1 MKKNILRSA
10 SCIIIIAGSLLLGAC
25 DVDVAVDDDNN
36 MKINLG
42 QDDGN
47 NVKFNVEQGTSDRQD
62 ILLGSDEHEQLEKEV
77 FEANQLD
84 KLFKNH
90 KSIVIECTEIPDDLG
105 WIDYYYMTKDACYR
119 EDPSTAEYDYD
130 RCYYQLHNDNPDGE
144 PRLYYGVDLRSD
156 YDLLADYGHQIVPY
170 LEEEWFRSDLEEHLE
185 CYIEDG
191 LVYMRDR
198 NNEESSKEL
207 FESLMPNETYGDE
220 IVYSEAIA
228 DADTKEILEFNTYL
242 ESPDGTMR
250 PLICKK
256 VSYDA
261 EEPRNARNLRAAA
274 ERYCENMI
282 DVTFTVD
289 PGTDHE
295 LSKSMTMP
303 VGSVVNY
310 VCDNMEND
318 VTFDNAEAT
327 ELTHW
332 DGMKSKSIYIFT
344 DPTKEQQETYE
355 KLLSEIKKDDALSVT
370 IQDIAMAN
378 NREAAF
384 SRHKNW
390 ITTTTPSEDN
400 DCLAAKACG
409 LYGFTSFSEN
419 GKAYFDTDYCE
430 EDGTKLNEK
439 NLITQNNDYY
449 INDSLKDGQ
458 VLQVSWYLMPDDE
471 KTQRRIE
478 RGADLESK
486 AVFGYDE
493 DVNEEL
499 DGVTDNGDGTITVDT
514 HVSVDDAPEIVSVP
528 DEWKGGRVEY
538 TYVLNKDDLE
548 MKGMTS
554 RVVTDSGSYDF
565 ITETVDYDCEAP
577 EGYNEMSGYVE
588 DFENGMP
595 KNPKTITITYDPE
608 TENEEVYTLE
618 TDTSYSIAPVIREG
632 YGLYKDPEGK
642 TPFKGSDGKTNVE
655 IYAIKE
661 N

>member
-1 MKKNILRSA
+1 MKKNILRTV
-10 SCIIIIAGSLLLGAC
+10 SCITLIAGSMMLGAC
-25 DVDVAVDDDNN
+25 AVNVDVDDDNN
-36 MKINLG
+36 MKINVG

-47 NVKFNVEQGTSDRQD
+47 NVKFNVGQDASGRQD
-62 ILLGSDEHEQLEKEV
+62 IPLDSDEHKQLEKEV

-84 KLFKNH
+84 ELIKNH
-90 KSIVIECTEIPDDLG
+90 TSVVIEYTELPDNDYG
-105 WIDYYYMTKDACYR
+105 WLDYNYMTKDVCYY
-119 EDPSTAEYDYD
+119 ESADSAEYAYD
-130 RCYYQLHNDNPDGE
+130 RCYY
-144 PRLYYGVDLRSD
+144 RLSDDKSGNAPKLIYGVDLRSD
-156 YDLLADYGHQIVPY
+156 YDLLSLYGHQMVPDS
-170 LEEEWFRSDLEEHLE
+170 ETEWFRSDLEEHLE

-191 LVYMRDR
+191 LIHMKDR
-198 NNEESSKEL
+198 NNEESSKEW
-207 FESLMPNETYGDE
+207 FENNVPKETYNDE
-220 IVYSEAIA
+220 IVYSEVIA
-228 DADTKEILEFNTYL
+228 DADTKEILDFNTYL
-242 ESPDGTMR
+242 ESPDGNMR
-250 PLICKK
+250 LVLSQKA
-256 VSYDA
+256 SYDV
-261 EEPRNARNLRAAA
+261 EEPRKVRNLRVAA

-282 DVTFTVD
+282 EATVTVD

-303 VGSVVNY
+303 VGSVINY
-310 VCDNMEND
+310 VCDNQED
-318 VTFDNAEAT
+318 PAIFDNAEAT

-332 DGMKSKSIYIFT
+332 DGMKSKSVYIFT

-430 EDGTKLNEK
+430 EDGTRLNEK
-439 NLITQNNDYY
+439 NLINQNDDYY

-486 AVFGYDE
+486 AVFGYNE

-554 RVVTDSGSYDF
+554 RVVTDSG
-565 ITETVDYDCEAP
+565 
-577 EGYNEMSGYVE
+577 
-588 DFENGMP
+588 
-595 KNPKTITITYDPE
+595 
-608 TENEEVYTLE
+608 
-618 TDTSYSIAPVIREG
+618 
-632 YGLYKDPEGK
+632 
-642 TPFKGSDGKTNVE
+642 
-655 IYAIKE
+655 
-661 N
+661 